1 MTDAADQSA
10 SYEGAERFGE
20 GYWFNGEPSPELDKE
35 VLDRDEV
42 TARIVRDGNL
52 RKKLYVV
59 ERSDIERPT
68 YGNRKPLEKLLCS
81 SANQAKIALDMPLGD
96 LDKWAL
102 HMGVKMP
109 KSVKLTFAN
118 GTISYPRTV
127 TCQGQYFWGLSDEH
141 GSWVTSLSKMGQR
154 PIELIRLRNEEEML
168 LVFEALEKP
177 LSSVD
182 YIRTNDLYA
191 LALKKLEAH
200 RIKRGVDYSL
210 PKSLVSPSEPSR
222 VIYSQDSDFAR
233 ELEEARKARE
243 TLRNDARGSDELEAL
258 NKKREYLFHVLNS
271 DLASVDAGLNPF
283 DVGDHDM
290 VQEAVPD
297 VDDDLHAGLE
307 EFGALDDDLDMQ
319 ADLEHMQ
326 EENDA
331 MQAFED
337 EDVED
342 YAGDEEEVGEEFDH
356 ATEEDAGVE
365 DPEEPAPQEEDYDG
379 FDAAEDEEHGQE
391 RADAESHDTGNGD
404 ETDPAADVEDGEQET
419 QEEATMPETP
429 ETSID
434 PSEITSRYPGR
445 NVPGSRAFSS
455 EKSAFSISAANHHRL
470 AVIPP
475 WWDGELLQRA
485 VDEANA
491 SGTFR
496 FADANGYYSGKDADI
511 MFRPATSRGG
521 NLAPLFIADD
531 AEVDNISSPSRGR
544 LTELAPVLSIVIG
557 FFMANGRDFSPAS
570 GPAYLVFGDDGD
582 IEAISEYEVD
592 ESFWIEN
599 DARYGVRLDLD
610 DGSWNAWFGFDDRGD
625 VVMVGLHA
633 RSRRVRL
640 TPRSVGRDVFG
651 MLAEV
656 VNEMDSSGPSVS
668 GAKSVL
674 GDVNAV
680 AGKRTDLSDAVALAV
695 TMHSFFGDYPNWN
708 YRDGE
713 DAWISSSEFVRK
725 AKYDHVEELESVA
738 TKAEEITASVYHP
751 DEVYAGDNLGA
762 FATLVRYC
770 VLRSHAWRFL
780 VGLGEGGV
788 AEAVDASRSAEMTAS
803 MEERDGVEIIG
814 YFVPGTGGSEADT
827 DTDEDA
833 RYGSDAAAEI
843 IDQAD
848 AGESGGA
855 YEPEDELD
863 DAPVGEEVEIA
874 SDGESEDAPVSGDEA
889 SDFVG
894 DDSLDSE
901 AEDEPADEGEATAE
915 DVSDPETNEEA
926 SNDGNEDDP
935 AGDPEEEVEETAT
948 TDASEEEES
957 DVDFPD
963 YRANLY
969 GEAEN
974 FVEDWATRNDDPH
987 PDDLYI
993 GFEQEAVVD
1002 EEQQDEPQADIASGL
1017 SALLSGNEMKTAKDY
1032 DFAIDLATALATAA
1046 EAFSQ
1051 ELLRSRK
1058 MRFGEEGL

>member
-1 MTDAADQSA
+1 MTNAADQSA

-81 SANQAKIALDMPLGD
+81 SANQAKIALDMPLGG

-141 GSWVTSLSKMGQR
+141 GAWVTSLSKMGQR

-168 LVFEALEKP
+168 LVFEELEKP
-177 LSSVD
+177 LSSID
-182 YIRTNDLYA
+182 YIRTDALYA
-191 LALKKLEAH
+191 QALKKLKAH
-200 RIKRGVDYSL
+200 RIKRGVDYPL

-243 TLRNDARGSDELEAL
+243 ALRNDTRGRNELEDL
-258 NKKREYLFHVLNS
+258 NKKREYLFHVLNT
-271 DLASVDAGLNPF
+271 DLASVDAGFNPF
-283 DVGDHDM
+283 DVGDHDT
-290 VQEAVPD
+290 VQETVPD
-297 VDDDLHAGLE
+297 ADDDLHAGLE
-307 EFGALDDDLDMQ
+307 DFSTLDDPDVQAALKSMQ
-319 ADLEHMQ
+319 D
-326 EENDA
+326 ENDA
-331 MQAFED
+331 MQAAE
-337 EDVED
+337 EEGVEVGP
-342 YAGDEEEVGEEFDH
+342 GDEE
-356 ATEEDAGVE
+356 VE
-365 DPEEPAPQEEDYDG
+365 DDLDYSAEGDANAEDSEESALQEEDYDIIDTAG
-379 FDAAEDEEHGQE
+379 DEDEREQE
-391 RADAESHDTGNGD
+391 GADADSHDIGNGD
-404 ETDPAADVEDGEQET
+404 ETTPAADVEDGEQET
-419 QEEATMPETP
+419 QEEDTVPETP
-429 ETSID
+429 ETSVD
-434 PSEITSRYPGR
+434 PSEITPRYPGK
-445 NVPGSRAFSS
+445 NVPGSRAFSR
-455 EKSAFSISAANHHRL
+455 EKNAFSISAANHHRL

-592 ESFWIEN
+592 ESFWLEN

-625 VVMVGLHA
+625 MVMVGLHA

-640 TPRSVGRDVFG
+640 TPRSVGRDIFG

-656 VNEMDSSGPSVS
+656 VNEMDGSGPSVS
-668 GAKSVL
+668 GTKSVL

-725 AKYDHVEELESVA
+725 AKYDYVEELESVA

-803 MEERDGVEIIG
+803 MDERDGVEIIG
-814 YFVPGTGGSEADT
+814 YFGPGTDEPEADT
-827 DTDEDA
+827 DSDEGA
-833 RYGSDAAAEI
+833 RYESDTAAEI

-863 DAPVGEEVEIA
+863 DAPVEEEVEIS
-874 SDGESEDAPVSGDEA
+874 SDDELVSEDEA
-889 SDFVG
+889 SDFAG
-894 DDSLDSE
+894 DTSE
-901 AEDEPADEGEATAE
+901 SEDVPAGEDEMAAE
-915 DVSDPETNEEA
+915 DVAPEMDEEV
-926 SNDGNEDDP
+926 SGYGSEDAP
-935 AGDPEEEVEETAT
+935 AGDPEAEVEETADF
-948 TDASEEEES
+948 DAGEGES
-957 DVDFPD
+957 DGDFPD

-974 FVEDWATRNDDPH
+974 FVEDWATRSDDPH

-993 GFEQEAVVD
+993 GFEQEAVSG
-1002 EEQQDEPQADIASGL
+1002 EETQDEPQADIASGL

-1051 ELLRSRK
+1051 DLLRSRK